1 MEEIEQRIIKI
12 VADQL
17 CSSGRYPDQVS
28 INDSFVDDLGADSLN
43 AVEIIMA
50 VEEEFNEEI
59 PDEDSENFVTVGHLV
74 EYIKKRF

>member
-1 MEEIEQRIIKI
+1 MEEIEQRIIRI

-17 CSSGRYPDQVS
+17 CSSPDQGRPIT
-28 INDSFVDDLGADSLN
+28 INDSFMDDLDADSLN

-74 EYIKKRF
+74 EYIKKRL

>member
-1 MEEIEQRIIKI
+1 MEEIEQRIIRI

-17 CSSGRYPDQVS
+17 CSSPDQVS
-28 INDSFVDDLGADSLN
+28 INDSFMDDLDADSLN

>member
-1 MEEIEQRIIKI
+1 MEEIEQRIIRI

-17 CSSGRYPDQVS
+17 CSSPDQVS
-28 INDSFVDDLGADSLN
+28 INDSFMDDLDADSLN

-74 EYIKKRF
+74 EYIEKRF

>member
-1 MEEIEQRIIKI
+1 MEEIEQRIIRI

-17 CSSGRYPDQVS
+17 CSSPDQVS

>member
-1 MEEIEQRIIKI
+1 MIIMEEIEQRIIRI

-17 CSSGRYPDQVS
+17 CSSPDQVS
-28 INDSFVDDLGADSLN
+28 INDSFMDDLDADSLN

-74 EYIKKRF
+74 EYIEKRF

>member
-1 MEEIEQRIIKI
+1 MIIMEEIEQRIIRI

-17 CSSGRYPDQVS
+17 CSSPDQVS
-28 INDSFVDDLGADSLN
+28 INDSFMDDLDADSLN

-74 EYIKKRF
+74 EYIKKRL

>member
-1 MEEIEQRIIKI
+1 MIIMEEIEQRIIRI

-17 CSSGRYPDQVS
+17 RSSPDQVS
-28 INDSFVDDLGADSLN
+28 INDSFMDDLDADSLN

>member
-1 MEEIEQRIIKI
+1 
-12 VADQL
+12 
-17 CSSGRYPDQVS
+17 
-28 INDSFVDDLGADSLN
+28 
-43 AVEIIMA
+43 MA

>member
-1 MEEIEQRIIKI
+1 MEEIEQRIIRI

-17 CSSGRYPDQVS
+17 CSSPDQVS
-28 INDSFVDDLGADSLN
+28 INDSFMDDLDADSLN

-74 EYIKKRF
+74 EYIKKRL

>member
-1 MEEIEQRIIKI
+1 MEEIEQRIIRI

-17 CSSGRYPDQVS
+17 RSSPDQVS
-28 INDSFVDDLGADSLN
+28 INDSFMDDLDADSLN

-74 EYIKKRF
+74 EYIKKRL

>member
-1 MEEIEQRIIKI
+1 MEEIEQRIIRI

-17 CSSGRYPDQVS
+17 RSSPDQVS
-28 INDSFVDDLGADSLN
+28 INDSFMDDLDADSLN

>member
-1 MEEIEQRIIKI
+1 MIIMEEIEQRIIRI

-17 CSSGRYPDQVS
+17 CSSPDQVS
-28 INDSFVDDLGADSLN
+28 INDSFMDDLDADSLN